1 MEGAI
6 QKIFQKS
13 HTYFLN
19 GPLEQLLIVSMF
31 LSSTNSNNS
40 NNNKRRRRNMG
51 SNATKI
57 CLRFVDENSGTIPRR
72 SQLQSLKSSTSSS
85 MMSSLMSPS
94 MMTSL
99 KSPSLMTSLM
109 SPLMPTSAE
118 SGREE
123 SDHDNVISLTYSVP
137 AGLMRSLQESNQVRI
152 SNLHGGW
159 GLYHTPNSLPY
170 VHLWFCGSWLLWYLS

>member
-1 MEGAI
+1 
-6 QKIFQKS
+6 
-13 HTYFLN
+13 
-19 GPLEQLLIVSMF
+19 
-31 LSSTNSNNS
+31 
-40 NNNKRRRRNMG
+40 
-51 SNATKI
+51 
-57 CLRFVDENSGTIPRR
+57 
-72 SQLQSLKSSTSSS
+72 

-152 SNLHGGW
+152 LNLQMEGG
-159 GLYHTPNSLPY
+159 GGGGGPNFIPSSP
-170 VHLWFCGSWLLWYLS
+170 V